1 MMPRGN
7 SWRVSRKSLR
17 VFSQA
22 GHQGN
27 GGFTL
32 IEVVVAIAIVALG
45 LGALFNVLANTAS
58 NIGSLRERTFASW
71 IAENR
76 VAEVRLGTVF
86 PSVERTTGELEYAG
100 TRWRYEQVVSQTAV
114 EGLRRIDVK
123 VGPKESSRSP
133 AGEEVYAITVSG
145 FVGMAQQASPP
156 STAGWS
162 GVVTVGPG
170 GEAEAPQ
177 RVLPPGVRDPGDAG
191 GPPIKRP
198 NNPPPPEPF

>member
-1 MMPRGN
+1 MKRLAPHG
-7 SWRVSRKSLR
+7 
-17 VFSQA
+17 
-22 GHQGN
+22 QGQHRPSPA

-58 NIGSLRERTFASW
+58 NVGSLRERTFASW
-71 IAENR
+71 IAHNR
-76 VAEVRLGTVF
+76 LAEVRLGTVF
-86 PSVERTTGELEYAG
+86 PAVERTTGELDYAG
-100 TRWRYEQVVSQTAV
+100 THWRYEQTVSQTSV
-114 EGLRRIDVK
+114 EGMRRIDVR
-123 VGPKESSRSP
+123 VGPAIAGASP
-133 AGEEVYAITVSG
+133 AGEEVYTLTVSG

-170 GEAEAPQ
+170 GDAAAPQ
-177 RVLPPGVRDPGDAG
+177 QVLGPGRKDPGDAG
-191 GPPIKRP
+191 GPPQKRP

>member
-1 MMPRGN
+1 MNRSFTARHALLRRP
-7 SWRVSRKSLR
+7 VS
-17 VFSQA
+17 
-22 GHQGN
+22 
-27 GGFTL
+27 GFTL

-71 IAENR
+71 IANNR
-76 VAEVRLGTVF
+76 IAEVRLGTVF

-100 TRWRYEQVVSQTAV
+100 SKWRYEQVVSQTAV
-114 EGLRRIDVK
+114 EGLRRIDVR
-123 VGPKESSRSP
+123 VGPKDAAASP
-133 AGEEVYAITVSG
+133 GGEDVYTLTVSG

-162 GVVTVGPG
+162 GVVTVGLG
-170 GEAEAPQ
+170 GDAAAPQ
-177 RVLPPGVRDPGDAG
+177 QVLSPGMKDPGDAG
-191 GPPIKRP
+191 GPPQKRP

>member
-1 MMPRGN
+1 MISSFPA
-7 SWRVSRKSLR
+7 SRFRRRRLAS
-17 VFSQA
+17 
-22 GHQGN
+22 
-27 GGFTL
+27 GFTL

-58 NIGSLRERTFASW
+58 TIGSLRERTFASW
-71 IAENR
+71 IANNR
-76 VAEVRLGTVF
+76 IAEVRLATVF

-114 EGLRRIDVK
+114 EGLRRIDVR
-123 VGPKESSRSP
+123 VGPKESAPSP
-133 AGEEVYAITVSG
+133 GSEDTYTLTVSG

-162 GVVTVGPG
+162 GVITVGQG
-170 GEAEAPQ
+170 GEAAPPQ
-177 RVLPPGVRDPGDAG
+177 QVLPPGVKDPGDAG
-191 GPPIKRP
+191 GSPQTRP

>member
-1 MMPRGN
+1 MSHFVTAR
-7 SWRVSRKSLR
+7 RSLQR
-17 VFSQA
+17 RPA
-22 GHQGN
+22 P
-27 GGFTL
+27 GFTL

-71 IAENR
+71 IANNR
-76 VAEVRLGTVF
+76 IAEVRLATVF

-100 TRWRYEQVVSQTAV
+100 TKWRYEQVVSQTQV
-114 EGLRRIDVK
+114 EGLRRIDVR
-123 VGPKESSRSP
+123 VGPKDAAPSP
-133 AGEEVYAITVSG
+133 GGEDTYTLTVSG

-162 GVVTVGPG
+162 GVVTVGSG
-170 GEAEAPQ
+170 GDAAPPQ
-177 RVLPPGVRDPGDAG
+177 QVLQPGVKDPGDAG
-191 GPPIKRP
+191 GPPQQRP

>member
-1 MMPRGN
+1 MNRSFTARHALLRRP
-7 SWRVSRKSLR
+7 VS
-17 VFSQA
+17 
-22 GHQGN
+22 
-27 GGFTL
+27 GFTL

-71 IAENR
+71 IANNR
-76 VAEVRLGTVF
+76 IAEVRLGTVF

-100 TRWRYEQVVSQTAV
+100 SKWRYEQVVSQTAV
-114 EGLRRIDVK
+114 EGLRRIDVR
-123 VGPKESSRSP
+123 VGPKDAAASP
-133 AGEEVYAITVSG
+133 GGEDVYTLTVSG

-162 GVVTVGPG
+162 GVVTVGTG
-170 GEAEAPQ
+170 GDAAAPQ
-177 RVLPPGVRDPGDAG
+177 QVLSPGMKDPGDAG
-191 GPPIKRP
+191 GPPQKRP

>member
-1 MMPRGN
+1 MIPARIARGVAGRLPRYAA
-7 SWRVSRKSLR
+7 RTSR
-17 VFSQA
+17 
-22 GHQGN
+22 
-27 GGFTL
+27 GFTL

-58 NIGSLRERTFASW
+58 NVGSLRERTFASW
-71 IAENR
+71 IAQNR
-76 VAEVRLGTVF
+76 ITEVRLGTVF

-100 TRWRYEQVVSQTAV
+100 RRWRYEQVVSQTSV

-123 VGPKESSRSP
+123 VGPTDMARSP
-133 AGEEVYAITVSG
+133 AGDEVYAVTVSG

-162 GVVTVGPG
+162 GMVTVGPG
-170 GEAEAPQ
+170 GEAAPPQ
-177 RVLPPGVRDPGDAG
+177 RVLPPGMRDPGDAG
-191 GPPIKRP
+191 GPPIKRQ

>member
-1 MMPRGN
+1 MMQTFLAR
-7 SWRVSRKSLR
+7 RSLPHR
-17 VFSQA
+17 RTS
-22 GHQGN
+22 
-27 GGFTL
+27 GFTL

-71 IAENR
+71 IANNR
-76 VAEVRLGTVF
+76 IAEVRLATVF

-100 TRWRYEQVVSQTAV
+100 SRWRYEQIVSQTEV
-114 EGLRRIDVK
+114 EGLRRIDVR
-123 VGPKESSRSP
+123 VGPKASAPSP
-133 AGEEVYAITVSG
+133 GGEDTYTLTVCG

-162 GVVTVGPG
+162 GIVTVGQG
-170 GEAEAPQ
+170 GDAAPPQ
-177 RVLPPGVRDPGDAG
+177 QVLPPGMKDPGDAG
-191 GPPIKRP
+191 GPPQKRS

>member
-1 MMPRGN
+1 MNRSFTARDALLRRP
-7 SWRVSRKSLR
+7 VS
-17 VFSQA
+17 
-22 GHQGN
+22 
-27 GGFTL
+27 GFTL

-71 IAENR
+71 IANNR
-76 VAEVRLGTVF
+76 IAEVRLGTVF

-100 TRWRYEQVVSQTAV
+100 SKWRYEQVVSQTAV
-114 EGLRRIDVK
+114 EGLRRIDVR
-123 VGPKESSRSP
+123 VGPKDAAASP
-133 AGEEVYAITVSG
+133 GGEDVYTLTVSG

-162 GVVTVGPG
+162 GVVTVGLG
-170 GEAEAPQ
+170 GDAAAPQ
-177 RVLPPGVRDPGDAG
+177 QVLSPGMKDPGDAG
-191 GPPIKRP
+191 GPPQKRP